1 MSPPLPSNRSFGWT
15 FTGFFALVAFF
26 QPWLLALAALTA
38 IVTLARTHWL
48 APFNRAWMKLAEV
61 LHRVVSPVVLGLIFF
76 GLFTPVA
83 LVMRACGRDAV
94 QSVLDLLSGKAPA
107 HIVNPDVVVTT
118 AWRSKLVSFLS
129 PMDQKLKEVR

>member
-1 MSPPLPSNRSFGWT
+1 MSTPLPSNRSFGWT
-15 FTGFFALVAFF
+15 FTGVFALVAFF

-83 LVMRACGRDAV
+83 MLMRAFGRDALNRRTDA
-94 QSVLDLLSGKAPA
+94 QLASYWIRRDPPGPR
-107 HIVNPDVVVTT
+107 DD
-118 AWRSKLVSFLS
+118 SFRN
-129 PMDQKLKEVR
+129 MF